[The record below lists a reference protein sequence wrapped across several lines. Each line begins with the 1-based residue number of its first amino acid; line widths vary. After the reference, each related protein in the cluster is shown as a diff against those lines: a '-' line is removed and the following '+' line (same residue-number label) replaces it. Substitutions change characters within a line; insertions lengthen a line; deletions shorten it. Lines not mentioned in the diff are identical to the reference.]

1 MTSRT
6 LLPVL
11 LPLLLLHA
19 VQSPAQE
26 LTPEARRQRQDK
38 LETILRIQDL
48 RTPHDGGLVS
58 ALSDPDPVVRER
70 AAFAFGSLQDS
81 AVIGPL
87 TGMLTEDSP
96 EIQDVAA
103 FALGQTG
110 TVMSQRAREQLEYDL
125 IWKRLPYTTAR
136 ERLIEEIGRFGTA
149 AGLNDLLV
157 TVGNTYPLASTHA
170 VTMAIARFAVRGIT
184 SDDAVRYL
192 LRFINPAE
200 TVPWETAYAF
210 QRIGDH
216 PLVRTYL
223 EEIVLL
229 WRSPDPLVRL
239 NIAVLLGKLKDA
251 RTSAVPLDR
260 LARYDADWRVR
271 VAALRALA
279 QLPLEQTPAA
289 LDVYRESFF
298 NERHSIA
305 VTAIASLP
313 AAAVRAAKDH
323 AVCAEIRNQLSVIA
337 RNDVRNFEPEL
348 QGEAAIA
355 LAKIEGEDAL
365 PLLRSLRTA
374 DPRARARLAT
384 AYAATGDTGAIT
396 DLERLADDK
405 IPAVAVAAF
414 EGMRDLV
421 RMHPAARELAGRAQ
435 ASLLIGID
443 DTDPAVIATCAEI
456 LSDSLLRQ
464 PASVVRLVDALGAL
478 RSPADLDAKL
488 SVIAAL
494 GTLGDQRAIASLQ
507 TLLDDVEPA
516 AGRAAAAALAR
527 LTGSEYARQVPYR
540 QPGYVDF
547 DFEFLAGLPDVVPV
561 RFETVRGTF
570 TADLYPRI
578 APFTVMNFLKLA
590 ERRRLFDGI
599 AFHRV
604 VPTFVAQGG
613 DPREDG
619 WGGPG
624 YSIRSEFSPR
634 TYGTGVIGMASSGK
648 DTEGSQFFVTQ
659 SPQPHLDGRYTVFG
673 QVTGGQDVVDRLQ
686 IGDRLMGVRI
696 EPSGR

>member
-1 MTSRT
+1 
-6 LLPVL
+6 
-11 LPLLLLHA
+11 
-19 VQSPAQE
+19 
-26 LTPEARRQRQDK
+26 
-38 LETILRIQDL
+38 
-48 RTPHDGGLVS
+48 
-58 ALSDPDPVVRER
+58 
-70 AAFAFGSLQDS
+70 
-81 AVIGPL
+81 
-87 TGMLTEDSP
+87 
-96 EIQDVAA
+96 
-103 FALGQTG
+103 
-110 TVMSQRAREQLEYDL
+110 MSQRAREQLEYDL
-125 IWKRLPYTTAR
+125 IWKRLPFTTAR
-136 ERLIEEIGRFGTA
+136 DHLIEQIGMFGTA

-157 TVGNTYPLASTHA
+157 TVGNTYPLASTRA

-184 SDDAVRYL
+184 PDDAVRYL
-192 LRFINPAE
+192 LRFITPAE

-260 LARYDADWRVR
+260 LARHDADWRVR

-279 QLPLEQTPAA
+279 QLPLDQTPAA

-298 NERHSIA
+298 NERHAIA
-305 VTAIASLP
+305 VTAITSLP
-313 AAAVRAAKDH
+313 VAAVRAAKDH
-323 AVCAEIRNQLSVIA
+323 PVCAEIRNQLSVIA

-355 LAKIEGEDAL
+355 LAKIEGDEAL
-365 PLLRSLRTA
+365 PVLRSLRTA
-374 DPRARARLAT
+374 NPRARARIAT
-384 AYAATGDTGAIT
+384 ACAATGDTAAIA
-396 DLERLADDK
+396 DLEQMAGDR

-421 RMHPAARELAGRAQ
+421 RMHPEARELAGRAH
-435 ASLLIGID
+435 ASLLTGID

-456 LSDSLLRQ
+456 LSDSLLRR

-478 RSPADLDAKL
+478 RSAADLDAKL

-516 AGRAAAAALAR
+516 VGRAAAAALAR
-527 LTGSEYARQVPYR
+527 LTGSDYRGQVPYR

-547 DFEFLAGLPDVVPV
+547 DFEFLAGLPDVVSV
-561 RFETVRGTF
+561 RFETIRGTF

-624 YSIRSEFSPR
+624 YAIRSEFSQR
-634 TYGTGVIGMASSGK
+634 TYGTGAIGMASSGK

-686 IGDRLMGVRI
+686 IGDRLQAARVTKPT
-696 EPSGR
+696 E